1 MIDRKFWK
9 TMAIVPLAAA
19 MSVISSARSGWG
31 ADETESPTTDQLE
44 FMKKSVTVYSVRGSE
59 ESRSKAGASTNYV
72 LRSEP
77 LLRWDNPVSKVP
89 DGTLFLWT
97 DKASR
102 PIAIVQVFIAANTK
116 DLWLHE
122 FQSLSSQPF
131 EVRRGDDSVW
141 TPRRGGIGLKPLPEA
156 PAPAATKPARLTQM
170 RQLAKRFE
178 AQDDFEG
185 KSRWEL
191 RLLATPLHRY
201 GQEGDAVVDGAI
213 FAFAHG
219 TDPEALLVLEARKN
233 GDDLAWSYALA
244 PMTGYA
250 LRIKDQGQEVWA
262 IDWRQPPYDPQEPF
276 LCIPYKP

>member
-1 MIDRKFWK
+1 MIDRMTWK
-9 TMAIVPLAAA
+9 AMAIVPLAAA
-19 MSVISSARSGWG
+19 MSVIAAARAG
-31 ADETESPTTDQLE
+31 ADETAEPPAGDRLD
-44 FMKKSVTVYSVRGSE
+44 FMKKSVAVYSVTGDPAAAMGE
-59 ESRSKAGASTNYV
+59 AEYQ
-72 LRSEP
+72 LRPEP

-97 DKASR
+97 DRSAR

-122 FQSLSSQPF
+122 FQSLSSKPF
-131 EVRRGDDSVW
+131 EVRRGSDSVW
-141 TPRRGGIGLKPLPEA
+141 TPRRGGIGLKPLA
-156 PAPAATKPARLTQM
+156 DAAVPAGTKPARLTQM

-185 KSRWEL
+185 TSRWEL

-201 GQEGDAVVDGAI
+201 GQEESEVVDGAI

-219 TDPEALLVLEARKN
+219 TDPEALLVLEARQE
-233 GDDLAWSYALA
+233 GTGLAWHYALA

-250 LRIKDQGQEVWA
+250 LRVKDQGQEVWA
-262 IDWRQPPYDPQEPF
+262 IDWRKPPYDPQEPF

>member
-1 MIDRKFWK
+1 MIDRIPWK
-9 TMAIVPLAAA
+9 AMAIVPLAAA
-19 MSVISSARSGWG
+19 MSVIASARSGAEEEPAS
-31 ADETESPTTDQLE
+31 ADRLD
-44 FMKKSVTVYSVRGSE
+44 FMKKSVAVYSVTGDASPKSE
-59 ESRSKAGASTNYV
+59 AEYS
-72 LRSEP
+72 LRPEP

-97 DKASR
+97 DRADR
-102 PIAIVQVFIAANTK
+102 PVAIVQVFIAANTK

-122 FQSLSSQPF
+122 FQSLSTRPF
-131 EVRRGDDSVW
+131 EVRRGADSVW
-141 TPRRGGIGLKPLPEA
+141 TPRRGGIGLKALADA
-156 PAPAATKPARLTQM
+156 PVPAGTKPARLTQM

-185 KSRWEL
+185 TSRWEL

-201 GQEGDAVVDGAI
+201 GQDNDTVVDGAI

-219 TDPEALLVLEARKN
+219 TDPEALLVLEARKE
-233 GDDLAWSYALA
+233 GTGLAWHYALA

-250 LRIKDQGQEVWA
+250 LRVKDQGQEVWA